1 MQIDIRGP
9 IIPNDYAEVYEWL
22 GMEYTSPSMVNID
35 NPDEDITVNINS
47 NGGDIFSGSEIYTK
61 LKNHKGKVTT
71 VVTGLAAS
79 MASVVAMAGD
89 VIKMSPTAQM
99 MIHNVSTFTAGDK
112 NDMTHEA
119 EVLSG
124 CDKTIANAYRLKTGL
139 SEDELLALMDDETW
153 LTAQDA
159 KEKGFIDEI
168 LFDDAKTPVL
178 LNSETP
184 ILAKEVINKV
194 KNQIHG
200 GKMSKE
206 LKQALEDEELTNV
219 KPDEEETKESPD
231 EKEETKEE
239 TPEKQEEAPQEEKP
253 EEKEEPN
260 EEEETEET
268 TEEKKEEDPKEQ
280 KGNAEAKLDNFNLKD
295 EILPRAENKVGEF
308 KNEAEGK
315 NLKTIG
321 GTNEVKN
328 NYREAFFNSILG
340 KSLTA
345 SEMAVIDEENKAFN
359 NVFTHDTKNT
369 ALVIPR
375 TTQDKIWARA
385 TEGYGVLED
394 VVRLNVKG
402 ELRMVKHTAITEGDA
417 KWYVEGTD
425 TEDEKNTFGELILK
439 GHELSKAVTISWK
452 LKAMAMDDFENY
464 LINEIG
470 QRISVAL
477 GTAVTKGDGNNQP
490 KGIIKALEADKDQQ
504 VEVKETGKLTYTEIT
519 SAVAKIHSS
528 YKKGAKI
535 YANSNVIWTVLANV
549 VDGMGRPFFMPAAGT
564 DGVAN
569 ILGFTVKEDAS
580 LDDKE
585 IIIGNVPQGYV
596 FNVNEEMSI
605 TVEDHAKPRKTDYVG
620 YMVADGDVIDT
631 KAFAHL
637 KLVQA
642 V

>member
-22 GMEYTSPSMVNID
+22 GMEYTSPNMVNID
-35 NPDEDITVNINS
+35 DPDEDITVNINS
-47 NGGDIFSGSEIYTK
+47 NGGDVFSGSEIYTK

-89 VIKMSPTAQM
+89 VIKMSPTSQM

-112 NDMTHEA
+112 NNMTHEA

-139 SEDELLALMDDETW
+139 SEDELLALMNNETW

-159 KEKGFIDEI
+159 KEKGFIGEI
-168 LFDDAKTPVL
+168 LFDDAKTPML
-178 LNSETP
+178 LNSETT

-206 LKQALEDEELTNV
+206 LKQALEDEEITNV

-231 EKEETKEE
+231 EKEKT
-239 TPEKQEEAPQEEKP
+239 QEENPDKEVAPQEENP
-253 EEKEEPN
+253 DEQEPD

-268 TEEKKEEDPKEQ
+268 TEEEKEKDPKEK
-280 KGNAEAKLDNFNLKD
+280 KGNVEVKLNNFNLKD

-315 NLKTIG
+315 ILKTIG

-328 NYREAFFNSILG
+328 NYREAFLNSILG

-345 SEMAVIDEENKAFN
+345 SEMAVIAEENKAFN
-359 NVFTHDTKNT
+359 NAFTHDTKNT
-369 ALVIPR
+369 AILIPR

-385 TEGYGVLED
+385 TEGYGVAED
-394 VVRLNVKG
+394 MERTSVPG
-402 ELRMVKHTAITEGDA
+402 ELRIPKHNGIKAGDA
-417 KWYVEGTD
+417 KWYVEGID
-425 TEDEKNTFGELILK
+425 TEDEENDFGDLILK
-439 GHELSKAVTISWK
+439 GHELSKAATISWK
-452 LKAMAMDDFENY
+452 LKKMAIDDFENF
-464 LINEIG
+464 LINELG
-470 QRISVAL
+470 ERMSAAL
-477 GTAVTKGDGNNQP
+477 GTGVTKGDGNNQP
-490 KGIIKALEADKDQQ
+490 IGIIKALESDKGQQ
-504 VEVKETGKLTYTEIT
+504 VTVKETGKLAYKELTDAI
-519 SAVAKIHSS
+519 SKIHSS
-528 YKKGAKI
+528 YKKGAKV
-535 YANSNVIWTVLANV
+535 YANSKVIWTVLANV
-549 VDGMGRPFFMPAAGT
+549 VDEMGRPFFVPSVGD
-564 DGVAN
+564 DGVAKVFGMN
-569 ILGFTVKEDAS
+569 VKEDAS
-580 LDDKE
+580 LDDNE
-585 IIIGNVPQGYV
+585 IIIGNVVRGYR

-605 TVEDHAKPRKTDYVG
+605 TVEDHAKARKTDYVE
-620 YMVADGDVIDT
+620 YMIADGGVLDT
-631 KAFAHL
+631 RAFAHI